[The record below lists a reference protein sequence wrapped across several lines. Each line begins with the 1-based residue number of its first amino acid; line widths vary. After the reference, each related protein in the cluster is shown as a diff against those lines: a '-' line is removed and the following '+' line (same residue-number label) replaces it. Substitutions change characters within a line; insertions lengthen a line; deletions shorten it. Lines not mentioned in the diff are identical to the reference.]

1 MCPAYLQH
9 PEGMEL
15 PISITGMIPFVIKN
29 EKKEITDGAELQIIA
44 IYAKKF
50 NFKPKLIPAT
60 TFGGEDGM
68 IAIVN
73 ISLVYTTYFYKII
86 SILTRCK
93 GRRQSLDWDKLLSW
107 SIDL

>member
-1 MCPAYLQH
+1 MISICPTLGQKYSIIRPDMCPAYLQH

-60 TFGGEDGM
+60 TFGGDDGM

-73 ISLVYTTYFYKII
+73 ISLV
-86 SILTRCK
+86 
-93 GRRQSLDWDKLLSW
+93 
-107 SIDL
+107 